1 MQGLVSYRE
10 AGEKNGM
17 RALCGARFCAVFVSR
32 GEGMTAR
39 ISAKRA
45 AKYLKARRVHQAVFP
60 KDYPHADIFA
70 RFGILPPSDRALRQ
84 VKAAEIIHCAME
96 KLGLQKNRARIALFA
111 ASPSAALE
119 SAAAALAQDVR
130 YLSLCA
136 PGDERIA
143 RALRWDCGASVSA
156 CSRAAEG
163 ADLAAVFS
171 GGGVHCRCPAL
182 DIEDPALAVR
192 FGAEGLPAAAEKWAE
207 NALLCALYGMG
218 ALDAASIF
226 VKDVVFPAKAGENGN
241 LP

>member
-1 MQGLVSYRE
+1 MSG
-10 AGEKNGM
+10 
-17 RALCGARFCAVFVSR
+17 
-32 GEGMTAR
+32 
-39 ISAKRA
+39 
-45 AKYLKARRVHQAVFP
+45 
-60 KDYPHADIFA
+60 
-70 RFGILPPSDRALRQ
+70 
-84 VKAAEIIHCAME
+84 
-96 KLGLQKNRARIALFA
+96 
-111 ASPSAALE
+111 
-119 SAAAALAQDVR
+119 AAALAQDVR

-143 RALRWDCGASVSA
+143 RTLRWDCGASVSV

-171 GGGVHCRCPAL
+171 GGGVQCRCPAL
-182 DIEDPALAVR
+182 AIEDPALAVR

>member
-32 GEGMTAR
+32 GKGMTAR
-39 ISAKRA
+39 ISALRA

-84 VKAAEIIHCAME
+84 VKAAEIIRCAME
-96 KLGLQKNRARIALFA
+96 KLGLQKNRARIALIA

-119 SAAAALAQDVR
+119 SAAVALAREVR

-143 RALRWDCGASVSA
+143 RALYWDCGASVSV
-156 CSRAAEG
+156 CPRAAEG
-163 ADLAAVFS
+163 ADLAVVFS
-171 GGGVHCRCPAL
+171 GGAAHWRCPVL
-182 DIEDPALAVR
+182 MLEEMALAVR
-192 FGAEGLPAAAEKWAE
+192 FEAEGLSAAAGKWEE
-207 NALLCALYGMG
+207 NALLCALYAAG
-218 ALDAASIF
+218 ALDAASIL
-226 VKDVVFPAKAGENGN
+226 VKDVVFPTKAGENGN

>member
-84 VKAAEIIHCAME
+84 VKAAEIIHCAMK
-96 KLGLQKNRARIALFA
+96 KLGLQKNRARIALIA

-143 RALRWDCGASVSA
+143 RALRWDCGAGVSVGTT
-156 CSRAAEG
+156 EG

-171 GGGVHCRCPAL
+171 GGAVRCRCPVLAL
-182 DIEDPALAVR
+182 EDMALAVR
-192 FGAEGLPAAAEKWAE
+192 YEADGLPAAAEKWE
-207 NALLCALYGMG
+207 KNALLCALHAAG

-226 VKDVVFPAKAGENGN
+226 VKDVAFPAKTGENGN

>member
-1 MQGLVSYRE
+1 MTGLVSYRG
-10 AGEKNGM
+10 AGEKNGV
-17 RALCGARFCAVFVSR
+17 RTLCGARFCAVFVSR
-32 GEGMTAR
+32 GAGMAAR
-39 ISAKRA
+39 LSARRA
-45 AKYLKARRVHQAVFP
+45 AKYLKARGARQAVFP
-60 KDYPHADIFA
+60 KDYPHADVFA
-70 RFGILPPSDRALRQ
+70 RFGVLPPSERALRQ
-84 VKAAEIIHCAME
+84 VKAAEIVRCAME
-96 KLGLQKNRARIALFA
+96 KLGLAKEGARIALVA

-119 SAAAALAQDVR
+119 SAAFALSREVR

-143 RALRWDCGASVSA
+143 RALRWDCGASVSV

-182 DIEDPALAVR
+182 AIEDPALAVR

>member
-17 RALCGARFCAVFVSR
+17 RTLCGARFCAVFVSR

-84 VKAAEIIHCAME
+84 VKAAEIICCAME
-96 KLGLQKNRARIALFA
+96 KLGLQKSHARIALIA

-119 SAAAALAQDVR
+119 SAAVALAREVR

-143 RALRWDCGASVSA
+143 RALYWDCGASVSV
-156 CSRAAEG
+156 CPSAAEG
-163 ADLAAVFS
+163 ADLAVVFS
-171 GGGVHCRCPAL
+171 GGAAHWRCPVL
-182 DIEDPALAVR
+182 MLEEMALAVR
-192 FGAEGLPAAAEKWAE
+192 FEAEGLSAAAGKWEE
-207 NALLCALYGMG
+207 NALLCALYAAG
-218 ALDAASIF
+218 ALDAASIL

>member
-1 MQGLVSYRE
+1 MQGLVSYRG

-17 RALCGARFCAVFVSR
+17 RTLCGARFCAVFVSR

-39 ISAKRA
+39 ISALRA

-60 KDYPHADIFA
+60 KDYQYADIFA

-84 VKAAEIIHCAME
+84 VKAAEIVRCAME
-96 KLGLQKNRARIALFA
+96 KLGLAKESARITLVA

-119 SAAAALAQDVR
+119 SAAFALSREVR

-143 RALRWDCGASVSA
+143 RALRWDCGAGVSVGTT
-156 CSRAAEG
+156 EG

-171 GGGVHCRCPAL
+171 GGAARCRCPVLAL
-182 DIEDPALAVR
+182 EDMALAVR
-192 FGAEGLPAAAEKWAE
+192 YEADGLPAAAEKWE
-207 NALLCALYGMG
+207 KNALLCALHAAG